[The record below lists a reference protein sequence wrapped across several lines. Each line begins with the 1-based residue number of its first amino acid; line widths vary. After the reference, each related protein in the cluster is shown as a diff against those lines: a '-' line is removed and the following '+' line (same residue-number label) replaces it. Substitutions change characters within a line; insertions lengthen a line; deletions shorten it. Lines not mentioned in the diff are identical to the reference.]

1 MARKK
6 KKASMS
12 VAEPE
17 PEPKPAVPY
26 TDALGA
32 ARGRDQV
39 FGEPDLQRHIGEFLD
54 IRSRLKLAASH
65 PLYYDAG
72 KEVVKEDRKYV
83 KRTNYL
89 KQKVFKNVLLQD
101 YIGSYLSPAQRSRVR
116 SATMTLTGTRPV
128 RSPMGVHLWGPG
140 ARGTYFDEDYESVMP
155 GVRYYGDH
163 GTVESNPSTTPLPP
177 GLQRLTRKILHTNY
191 LQRARPHTDFRIQY
205 PT

>member
-12 VAEPE
+12 VADG
-17 PEPKPAVPY
+17 PKPAVPY
-26 TDALGA
+26 TDALGHT
-32 ARGRDQV
+32 RDQV
-39 FGEPDLQRHIGEFLD
+39 FGEPDLQRHIGEYLD

-116 SATMTLTGTRPV
+116 SATMTLTGTGPV
-128 RSPMGVHLWGPG
+128 RSPLGVHLWGPG
-140 ARGTYFDEDYESVMP
+140 ARGTIYDEDYLSP
-155 GVRYYGDH
+155 HADPDH
-163 GTVESNPSTTPLPP
+163 PSH
-177 GLQRLTRKILHTNY
+177 QRRMRDNLHSHF